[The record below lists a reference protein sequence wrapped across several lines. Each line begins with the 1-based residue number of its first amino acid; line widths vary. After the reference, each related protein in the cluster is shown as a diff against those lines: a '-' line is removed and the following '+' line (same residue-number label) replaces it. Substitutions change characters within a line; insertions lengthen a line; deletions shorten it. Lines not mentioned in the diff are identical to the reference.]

1 MNNLRQLTL
10 EAHTRAERQSF
21 AGKLV
26 KGQLEPKRYYEYLM
40 NQMACYQALE
50 KKLETWLTD
59 HDLLKILR
67 TKKIVE
73 DISWLEAE
81 YSFDRNAVR
90 LQSSTKAYIEYVD
103 TKSAIELI
111 PHLYVRHFGD
121 MFGGAMIAK
130 VSPGLCKYYEFENK
144 KELID
149 RVRSLLTDD
158 MAAEAN
164 LCFDSAIDLFEELDR

>member
-1 MNNLRQLTL
+1 VNNLRQLTL

-26 KGQLEPKRYYEYLM
+26 KGQLEPKRYYEYLL
-40 NQMACYQALE
+40 NQLACYQALE
-50 KKLETWLTD
+50 YKLAPWLKE
-59 HDLLKILR
+59 HDLEKILR
-67 TKKIVE
+67 TEKIVE
-73 DISWLEAE
+73 DIGWLEVE
-81 YSFDRNAVR
+81 YSFDRNLVR
-90 LQSSTKAYIEYVD
+90 LQLSTAAYMEYVNS
-103 TKSAIELI
+103 KSATELI

-149 RVRSLLTDD
+149 RVRSLLTDN

-164 LCFDSAIDLFEELDR
+164 LCFDAAIALFEELDR

>member
-1 MNNLRQLTL
+1 VNNLRQLTL

-26 KGQLEPKRYYEYLM
+26 KGQLEPKRYYEYLL
-40 NQMACYQALE
+40 NQLACYQALE
-50 KKLETWLTD
+50 HKLEKWLKE

-67 TKKIVE
+67 TEKIVE
-73 DISWLEAE
+73 DIGWLEVE
-81 YSFDRNAVR
+81 YNFNRNTVR
-90 LQSSTKAYIEYVD
+90 LQPSTAAYMEYVNS
-103 TKSAIELI
+103 KSAAELI

-158 MAAEAN
+158 MADEAN
-164 LCFDSAIDLFEELDR
+164 LCFNSAIDLFEELDK